1 MRRRRRGI
9 RLPERLGGLLI
20 RRPGHLPMQ
29 ITELGMPAVLGMPVE
44 LPQLVRNIGARAER
58 KEAERIKHIPKER
71 RRKWIIM
78 MLPVIAVF
86 GFVVVMEYRR
96 KHR

>member
-29 ITELGMPAVLGMPVE
+29 ITELGMPVE

-86 GFVVVMEYRR
+86 GFVVVMEYRG